1 MLISSDSHIIEPS
14 DLWEQRID
22 HTFRDRAPRLVHEAD
37 ADQWY
42 ADGVRFGNIGI
53 NQQAGVRFETPE
65 QLTVERRM
73 ATVPRGGVDPHAHVM
88 DMDTD
93 TVAGGVLYSS
103 QELTVY
109 RIPDSLLLSAIF
121 RAYNDWLADFCQ
133 PYPHRLKGI
142 AMLNVD
148 DVKDAVGELDRA
160 ATQGLARAMIPIRPL
175 EHRYDHLLYE
185 PLWAAVQDLAMPLS
199 LHVGTRR
206 WRPGMDPNAPSLSRD
221 VVETSNREYD
231 VREAIAAMIFGGIFE
246 RYPQLKVG
254 AVEFEVAW
262 APYFM
267 SRMDDVYT
275 ARAVGVSWRRFKHNA
290 LPSDFISSSVFRKMP
305 SASSCALTL
314 GSRIC
319 CGLQTIRMPS
329 PPFLGP
335 AKLLTAFSRGYQR
348 RSWYRSRVRIRHGW
362 IASARRRCP
371 CTPGQEPASEADR
384 SRQTQQ
390 ILRVAIEC
398 QSSTTHF

>member
-1 MLISSDSHIIEPS
+1 M
-14 DLWEQRID
+14 W
-22 HTFRDRAPRLVHEAD
+22 
-37 ADQWY
+37 
-42 ADGVRFGNIGI
+42 
-53 NQQAGVRFETPE
+53 FETPE
-65 QLTVERRM
+65 QLTVEHRM

-93 TVAGGVLYSS
+93 TVAGGVLYPS
-103 QELTVY
+103 QGLTVY

-185 PLWAAVQDLAMPLS
+185 PLWAAAQDLTMPLS

-206 WRPGMDPNAPSLSRD
+206 WRPGMDPNAPGLSRD

-231 VREAIAAMIFGGIFE
+231 VREAIAAMIFGGVFE

-254 AVEFEVAW
+254 AVEFEVGW

-275 ARAVGVSWRRFKHNA
+275 ARCWGELETIRAQRITERL
-290 LPSDFISSSVFRKMP
+290 LPPEYLPQFSGRCPRHRV
-305 SASSCALTL
+305 ALTL
-314 GSRIC
+314 GSRIY

-329 PPFLGP
+329 PPFP
-335 AKLLTAFSRGYQR
+335 
-348 RSWYRSRVRIRHGW
+348 RSREIVDRILQGDTRGGAGTDRGCEYGAAGSLQHGE
-362 IASARRRCP
+362 AAPAHRARR
-371 CTPGQEPASEADR
+371 PASEADR

-390 ILRVAIEC
+390 ILRVAIER
-398 QSSTTHF
+398 QSSTTHLRRYHCMADRLGILQDLGTDSGMGTSPGCRARRARPNNAVAQYPF